1 MNLNKVQSLAH
12 GYGQLTPD
20 QKSQVE
26 AQVQAALQRIEREPK
41 SMAWRLR
48 DRVGDRVKWYK
59 EVDEVH

>member
-12 GYGQLTPD
+12 GYEQLTAD
-20 QKSQVE
+20 QKADVE
-26 AQVQAALQRIEREPK
+26 AQVQAVLQRIEREPK

>member
-1 MNLNKVQSLAH
+1 
-12 GYGQLTPD
+12 
-20 QKSQVE
+20 VE
-26 AQVQAALQRIEREPK
+26 TQVQGALQRIEREPK